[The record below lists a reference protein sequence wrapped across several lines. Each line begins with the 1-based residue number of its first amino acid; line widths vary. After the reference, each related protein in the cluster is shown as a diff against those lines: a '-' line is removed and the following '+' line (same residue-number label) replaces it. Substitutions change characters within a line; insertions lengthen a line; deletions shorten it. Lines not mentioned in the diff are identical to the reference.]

1 MEYYLALNKNEVL
14 IHVTIQMILEN
25 TRLNDLNHS
34 QKTIYCKSIYMKC
47 PEWENLKRQKAEEW
61 FLGAGG

>member
-14 IHVTIQMILEN
+14 IYVTIQMTLEN

-34 QKTIYCKSIYMKC
+34 QKTTYCNSIYMKC
-47 PEWENLKRQKAEEW
+47 PE
-61 FLGAGG
+61 

>member
-14 IHVTIQMILEN
+14 IYVTIQMTLEN

-34 QKTIYCKSIYMKC
+34 QKTIYCNSIYMKC
-47 PEWENLKRQKAEEW
+47 PEQENLKRQKADEW